1 MELLQNV
8 FYFVV
13 LAGLIF
19 IMMRYGC
26 GAHMGTSSPPRRNK
40 APRTRQSDLTAS
52 LRDRSAACDLLAEGS
67 RR

>member
-26 GAHMGTSSPPRRNK
+26 GAHMMGHRHHHGGTM
-40 APRTRQSDLTAS
+40 RTRQSDLTAS

>member
-8 FYFVV
+8 FYFV

-26 GAHMGTSSPPRRNK
+26 GAHMMGHRHHHGGTKPRGRGN
-40 APRTRQSDLTAS
+40 LT
-52 LRDRSAACDLLAEGS
+52 
-67 RR
+67 

>member
-26 GAHMGTSSPPRRNK
+26 GAHMMGHRHHHGGTKPEDE
-40 APRTRQSDLTAS
+40 AI
-52 LRDRSAACDLLAEGS
+52 
-67 RR
+67 